1 MLSITSTATIP
12 RVKSSLLSTSAST
25 ASMSTLTGRTNQNNH
40 HRQTSIVTSPSTSNF
55 DYIVVINTAST
66 AASNHRGAE
75 SSVDTPLASSLLQ
88 LSPQQEIQ
96 IAEMGAAACW
106 GLGDWDQMKKY
117 VKYLPESTYEGSLY
131 RSVLALTN
139 TSSDEAADFAYTQHA
154 SYLIEQ
160 TRDLL
165 DPDLTS
171 MASQSYERSYQAII
185 EAQVLSE
192 LEEILTY
199 KQVPSKRDWLVE
211 TWWKRL
217 QGCERSL
224 EYWHRLLLVRTGIVL
239 PQEKDIKPW
248 LKFSSLCQKAGH
260 LSLSQQI
267 LSSLLRKI
275 QSEPATAA
283 ANSNANSQT
292 WVNANKNQAYL
303 LARFTKSRAVR
314 PVF

>member
-1 MLSITSTATIP
+1 LI
-12 RVKSSLLSTSAST
+12 SS
-25 ASMSTLTGRTNQNNH
+25 
-40 HRQTSIVTSPSTSNF
+40 
-55 DYIVVINTAST
+55 
-66 AASNHRGAE
+66 
-75 SSVDTPLASSLLQ
+75 
-88 LSPQQEIQ
+88 QQESKLKEK

-106 GLGDWDQMKKY
+106 GLGDWDQMKVY
-117 VKYLPESTYEGSLY
+117 ARYLPENTYEGSLY

-139 TSSDEAADFAYTQHA
+139 TSNNSDEMDLSYVQNA
-154 SYLIEQ
+154 SLLIEQ

-192 LEEILTY
+192 LEEIITY
-199 KQVPSKRDWLVE
+199 KQVPTKRDWLVE

-239 PQEKDIKPW
+239 PKEKDIKPW

-267 LSSLLRKI
+267 LSSLLKRI
-275 QSEPATAA
+275 QEEP
-283 ANSNANSQT
+283 NANHLLSTNKDHELCKYANLKYLYANGNKREAIDGLKEFVNSDLMLKRNQCQQIKDQITANISQNMGVGPRLT
-292 WVNANKNQAYL
+292 CNKFQL
-303 LARFTKSRAVR
+303 HFKLII
-314 PVF
+314 